1 MLAYSITSEVYIAST
16 GDIWTEV
23 PIRMLPDKASIA
35 VDTHGLNISTG
46 GVHAIKFGWSESAG
60 TCCIDLPSNTV
71 RFPLMFTQ
79 FFSTY
84 LTMCALKSV
93 GAGSVHSRF
102 VWADDRRQLAAC
114 KSVRAPGMI
123 VQWSHVFPISF
134 RSMCSLS

>member
-1 MLAYSITSEVYIAST
+1 MYIAST

-71 RFPLMFTQ
+71 RFSSDVYAV
-79 FFSTY
+79 FSTY
-84 LTMCALKSV
+84 LTTCALKYV
-93 GAGSVHSRF
+93 GTGSVHSRF

-114 KSVRAPGMI
+114 KSVLAPGI
-123 VQWSHVFPISF
+123 
-134 RSMCSLS
+134 